1 MKIEVLGTGC
11 KKCKQLYQTVQDAV
25 EAKGIEAEIVKI
37 EDMKDIMA
45 YGVMSTPALVIDGK
59 VVSSGKVL
67 KSKKIVE
74 ML

>member
-11 KKCKQLYQTVQDAV
+11 KKCKQLYQAVQDAV
-25 EAKGIEAEIVKI
+25 DIKGIDAELVKV
-37 EDMKDIMA
+37 EDMKDIIA

-67 KSKKIVE
+67 KAKKIAE

>member
-11 KKCKQLYQTVQDAV
+11 KKCKQLYQAVQDAV
-25 EAKGIEAEIVKI
+25 DTKGIDAELVKV
-37 EDMKDIMA
+37 EDLKDIMA
-45 YGVMSTPALVIDGK
+45 HGVMSTPALVIDGK

-67 KSKKIVE
+67 KAKMIAE